1 MFGVLWIGSIG
12 IMQLYKVG
20 AMSVYISVSLSVC
33 LYVIWIAVVFD
44 VIAICCFSIKF
55 DL

>member
-12 IMQLYKVG
+12 IMQLYKVSV
-20 AMSVYISVSLSVC
+20 MSVYTSVRLSVC

-44 VIAICCFSIKF
+44 VIVICCFSIIF